1 MADTP
6 DDTQAERMPHG
17 EPERV
22 GLADSPRDTA
32 TGTVR
37 PQDGPMER
45 AGTEKEEARQGGTS
59 LGAER
64 GRPGGGRG

>member
-1 MADTP
+1 MADAP
-6 DDTQAERMPHG
+6 DDTQAQRMPHG
-17 EPERV
+17 KPESA
-22 GLADSPRDTA
+22 GLANAPRDAA

-45 AGTEKEEARQGGTS
+45 AGTEKEEARRGGTS

-64 GRPGGGRG
+64 DRRGGRG